1 MMIFQ
6 NSTKNDDFSKFDD
19 VSVFSNFAKM
29 RIFQNSTNMIFQNKK
44 VKKIMTTKLK
54 FRLWLSQI
62 LAEIQSKLGNFL

>member
-29 RIFQNSTNMIFQNKK
+29 RIFENSTNMIFQNKK

-54 FRLWLSQI
+54 FRLWLRKI
-62 LAEIQSKLGNFL
+62 MAEIRSKLGNF

>member
-1 MMIFQ
+1 MIFQ

-29 RIFQNSTNMIFQNKK
+29 RIFENSTNMIFQNKK

-54 FRLWLSQI
+54 FRLWLRKI
-62 LAEIQSKLGNFL
+62 MAEIRSKLGNFL